1 MRVHGIATIT
11 PPFRCDFD
19 YGYDIHVGENASMNY
34 DCVILD
40 ITPLIIG
47 GMLLGPGVHLD
58 GATHPMS
65 SAERQTGLDSGG
77 PITIEDDVR
86 IGGRSVIGLALT
98 GVPGLVIGAASVVTR
113 GIPVRVFAAGNAC
126 RVRRIIPSASEESR
140 HS

>member
-1 MRVHGIATIT
+1 MLDQT
-11 PPFRCDFD
+11 P
-19 YGYDIHVGENASMNY
+19 
-34 DCVILD
+34 ILD
-40 ITPLIIG
+40 INPQVPVLDARGTERT

-86 IGGRSVIGLALT
+86 IGGRSVIGPAVT